1 MPKWLAVA
9 VASAVAC
16 VLTAAADHAKHSLF
30 DLESDLLKSFIR
42 RRSPV
47 RQEPHE
53 DTLTRSLH
61 NYWKKLDS
69 SRSADPRYPLESALA
84 HAEERSTL
92 NLSAATQVSVITY
105 GSNNSQQ
112 IILLR
117 PDYKAGKDMSNRKSV
132 WIESGF
138 EANLDL
144 VDSIVLYF
152 VNYMKDNCVEH
163 CEYDYFVV
171 PFINVQG
178 RTYQESAG
186 GNSSW
191 SKTRES
197 FPGETCV
204 GVDLLSNFNTPTWS
218 SGSSEV
224 CSDFYRGP
232 SAMSANQLS
241 YQTKKASTNTNNIL
255 FSMTLTL
262 TGSKISKSDYDS
274 PNIKLRSANQRSSAA
289 TVDGYLAAAKSRLQS
304 VYGVTFQTGT
314 YNALHGTSHTAHP
327 IDYNINYADS
337 YNFAVLDSTTNS
349 TDPYDHAGSELT
361 KNFLYFSQ
369 TLLKMITYYE
379 ATPPPTTTPTN
390 TTTAAPN
397 TTITTVTPTNTT
409 TKAPTTMAK
418 NATTTTKAPTTTTN
432 KTITTTK
439 APTTTAK
446 NATTTTKAPTT
457 TAKNTTT
464 TTKAPTTTTKKT
476 ITTTKAPTTTA
487 KNTTTTTK
495 APTTTTKRTITTTKA
510 PKTTTKKTATTTKA
524 PATTTTTT
532 DSKLTTLEDS
542 LTAYLSQPRGEC
554 TDVKCESP
562 PVNSLMS
569 LGMMDAYLRYMDS
582 VHSAGR
588 ATPKL
593 ARISPLK
600 WGSTSGGNPLQLQV
614 IRPYYKKGVR
624 NARIVKNRPVIWIEA
639 GLEGNHALSTFVAFH
654 ILEYLSEHC
663 HMHCQYDYYIAP
675 IINPDGYNFSYVNS
689 DYNWTKTREPIAGSS
704 CVGVNL
710 LENFAHG
717 NWSAAD
723 PKPCSNAY
731 RGSAV
736 MSAPETGYQKLKASV
751 RNIALTVTLT
761 KTGQIVS
768 YPYTHTTKAPARVET
783 YKKYVKE
790 FATHAGVYTTGEY
803 SVKHGFAYGS
813 PMDYSEA
820 KYPGYSINVA
830 LEGGGY
836 KDSPYHYDPAKMPGY
851 FLHFMKGFH
860 YMVEFAKQNQNLKI

>member
-1 MPKWLAVA
+1 
-9 VASAVAC
+9 
-16 VLTAAADHAKHSLF
+16 
-30 DLESDLLKSFIR
+30 
-42 RRSPV
+42 
-47 RQEPHE
+47 
-53 DTLTRSLH
+53 
-61 NYWKKLDS
+61 
-69 SRSADPRYPLESALA
+69 
-84 HAEERSTL
+84 
-92 NLSAATQVSVITY
+92 
-105 GSNNSQQ
+105 
-112 IILLR
+112 
-117 PDYKAGKDMSNRKSV
+117 
-132 WIESGF
+132 
-138 EANLDL
+138 
-144 VDSIVLYF
+144 
-152 VNYMKDNCVEH
+152 
-163 CEYDYFVV
+163 
-171 PFINVQG
+171 
-178 RTYQESAG
+178 
-186 GNSSW
+186 
-191 SKTRES
+191 
-197 FPGETCV
+197 
-204 GVDLLSNFNTPTWS
+204 
-218 SGSSEV
+218 
-224 CSDFYRGP
+224 
-232 SAMSANQLS
+232 
-241 YQTKKASTNTNNIL
+241 
-255 FSMTLTL
+255 MTLTL

-274 PNIKLRSANQRSSAA
+274 PNIKLRNADQRSSAA

-349 TDPYDHAGSELT
+349 TDPYDHSGSELT

-418 NATTTTKAPTTTTN
+418 NA
-432 KTITTTK
+432 
-439 APTTTAK
+439 
-446 NATTTTKAPTT
+446 
-457 TAKNTTT
+457 TT

-689 DYNWTKTREPIAGSS
+689 DYNWTKTREAIAGSS

-751 RNIALTVTLT
+751 RNIALTVTLLT
-761 KTGQIVS
+761 CSRTS
-768 YPYTHTTKAPARVET
+768 
-783 YKKYVKE
+783 
-790 FATHAGVYTTGEY
+790 
-803 SVKHGFAYGS
+803 
-813 PMDYSEA
+813 
-820 KYPGYSINVA
+820 
-830 LEGGGY
+830 
-836 KDSPYHYDPAKMPGY
+836 
-851 FLHFMKGFH
+851 
-860 YMVEFAKQNQNLKI
+860 